1 MKKAVVTGVNRLTGE
16 REEISGVHSP
26 AVCKRM
32 AEVLMKV
39 PAKKQAHLRLRVDGK
54 PWKEEWLKFSD
65 GGGKSGPSSVVSSR

>member
-1 MKKAVVTGVNRLTGE
+1 MKKSVVTGVNRLTGD

-39 PAKKQAHLRLRVDGK
+39 PANKRTHLRLKVVEK

-65 GGGKSGPSSVVSSR
+65 GGGKSVPSPVVSLG